1 MIRKRDGAAF
11 LLDVFQQRLDELKQ
25 VIDLFQ
31 LTAAVLVHLAVA
43 GQDVQGLEQFDRL
56 AGADVVGFF

>member
-1 MIRKRDGAAF
+1 MISQRDGAALF
-11 LLDVFQQRLDELKQ
+11 LDVLEQRLDELKQ
-25 VIDLFQ
+25 VINLLQ

-43 GQDVQGLEQFDRL
+43 GQDVQGLEQFYRL